1 MPGEPGEPGV
11 PGELGVP
18 QRQLPFAV
26 RFEWGLDG
34 ARAVVPGADLA
45 VVVDVLSFTTCVS
58 VAVERGAMV
67 FPYPH
72 RDASATDFA
81 AHHQA
86 LLAGP
91 RNTGGLS
98 LSPSSLRTAGTLERV
113 VLPSPNGST
122 ISHELAASASKV
134 VAVSLRNAAA
144 TARWV
149 HATLPFD
156 AVIAV
161 IAAGEK
167 WTDGALRPSLE
178 DQLGAGAFIAGL
190 ANAGRGGLSP
200 EAEMAAVSFGA
211 ARPRLTEMLRSCS
224 SGRELI
230 DAGYAEDV
238 TIAAELD
245 GSSVVA
251 LLLNGA
257 FQTP

>member
-1 MPGEPGEPGV
+1 MSGSPDMA
-11 PGELGVP
+11 GVP
-18 QRQLPFAV
+18 QRQLPYAV

-58 VAVERGAMV
+58 VAVDRGAVV

-72 RDASATDFA
+72 RDASAIDFA

-91 RNTGGLS
+91 RNTESLS
-98 LSPSSLRTAGTLERV
+98 LSPSSLRKAGTLERV

-122 ISHELAASASKV
+122 ISHELAASAPKV

-149 HATLPFD
+149 HAALPAD

-167 WTDGALRPSLE
+167 WTDGGLRPSLE

-190 ANAGRGGLSP
+190 AAAGRHSFSP
-200 EAEMAAVSFGA
+200 EAEMAAAAFGA
-211 ARPRLTEMLRSCS
+211 AEPRLTEVLQGCS

-230 DAGYAEDV
+230 DAGYAGDV
-238 TIAAELD
+238 SIAAELD
-245 GSSVVA
+245 DSSAVA

-257 FQTP
+257 FRTP